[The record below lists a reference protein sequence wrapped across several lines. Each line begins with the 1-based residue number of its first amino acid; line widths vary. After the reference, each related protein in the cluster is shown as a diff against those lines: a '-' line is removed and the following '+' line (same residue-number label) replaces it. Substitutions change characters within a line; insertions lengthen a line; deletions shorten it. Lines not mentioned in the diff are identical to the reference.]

1 MNRNLEQIAIAAAR
15 ECIRQ
20 DVDEYAL
27 IRLLD
32 AHWYAWRHHTRTPTE
47 GDILELAFKIEPLHN
62 SGYRKVPVTFADLST
77 GADWK
82 DVPYAMSRL
91 CDVLEGDPLPDVDA
105 VTKAVLN
112 IHPFRDGNGRVAW
125 VLHNWLGRTLHEP
138 VALPEF
144 YGATA

>member
-1 MNRNLEQIAIAAAR
+1 MNRNLEGIAIVAAR

-32 AHWYAWRHHTRTPTE
+32 AHWYAWRHRDRTPTE

-62 SGYRKVPVTFADLST
+62 SGYRRVPVTFADLST

-82 DVPYAMSRL
+82 DVPHAMKTLSSL
-91 CDVLEGDPLPDVDA
+91 LPAPDHYD
-105 VTKAVLN
+105 VTKALLN
-112 IHPFRDGNGRVAW
+112 IHPFVDGNGRVAW
-125 VLHNWLGRTLHEP
+125 VVFNWLGGHLDDP
-138 VALPEF
+138 LALPDF
-144 YGATA
+144 YEVTA